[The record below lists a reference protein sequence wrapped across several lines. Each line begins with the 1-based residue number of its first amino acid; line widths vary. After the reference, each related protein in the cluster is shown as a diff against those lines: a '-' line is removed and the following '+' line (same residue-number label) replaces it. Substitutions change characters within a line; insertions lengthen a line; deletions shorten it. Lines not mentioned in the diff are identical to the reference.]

1 VEKYG
6 FDFPYSGYWSAMGWV
21 ESRTGDRDSAIARLR
36 EGLSLAH
43 HAQTLEFTSHL
54 LGTIAQLQLEMGA
67 SREGLATID
76 EALAFVEATGER
88 FWEAEIHRLKGTLL
102 LLEGADGSAEACLR
116 RALEIARSQGARSL
130 ELRAATSLSQLW
142 SDKSRKDEARS
153 LLASVYG
160 GFTEGFDT
168 QDLRDAKALLD
179 SL

>member
-1 VEKYG
+1 
-6 FDFPYSGYWSAMGWV
+6 
-21 ESRTGDRDSAIARLR
+21 
-36 EGLSLAH
+36 
-43 HAQTLEFTSHL
+43 

-76 EALAFVEATGER
+76 EALAFIEATGER
-88 FWEAEIHRLKGTLL
+88 FWEAEIHRLNGALL
-102 LLEGADGSAEACLR
+102 LLDGEGEGGEACFR
-116 RALEIARSQGARSL
+116 KGLEVARSQGARSL

-142 SDKSRKDEARS
+142 RDASREDEARS

-168 QDLRDAKALLD
+168 EDLRDAKALLD